1 MKNFF
6 LLTICILFIS
16 NTLSS
21 QANYTSLQNALKS
34 YSYKDLVYTTY
45 DAKGNIANTVE
56 VRGDLVQVKDFST
69 TTTPTN
75 WCFYDKNTFF
85 QYNNTAKQWEKK
97 DITGDEGYLSKID
110 QLKGLSLPVVGVE
123 RFFGKQ
129 PDTLE
134 NGTRYNVYL
143 LVNNAKDS
151 YVFWVNPVN
160 NALYKQFA
168 SFYDCR
174 TLFIR
179 NYRYN
184 TGLSLQKPKTKNAYN
199 PEERRSEDMWGDDVG
214 GTTNLAPP
222 ATPTSKPVFLG
233 GDINKYLNAQPNTL
247 SPYLPLDANKG
258 TKVTFTVG
266 IDGKLSNTFAEG
278 ECHCAE
284 SEAIRLIQLTSGQ
297 WKPAQ
302 NNDIAVAAAVKL
314 DVFFTPSATEKIM
327 VKGITP
333 QGKFE
338 EINTDKVYEVFD
350 IQKMPQFPGGEVAL
364 QNYLKTNLK
373 YPEEA
378 KKALIQGTVVLD
390 FVVEKN
396 GSISTIRVMKDP
408 GGGLGAEAIRLI
420 KAMPTWQPGELGGV
434 PVKAR
439 FTLPIRFRFE

>member
-1 MKNFF
+1 MRNFF

-21 QANYTSLQNALKS
+21 QANYASLQNALKS

-69 TTTPTN
+69 STTPTD

-97 DITGDEGYLSKID
+97 DIAGDEGYLSKID
-110 QLKGLSLPVVGVE
+110 QLKGLSLPVVGTE
-123 RFFGKQ
+123 RYFGKQ

-143 LVNNAKDS
+143 FVNSAKDS
-151 YVFWVNPVN
+151 YIFWVNPVN

-179 NYRYN
+179 HYRYN
-184 TGLSLQKPKTKNAYN
+184 TGFVLQKPKTKYTYN
-199 PEERRSEDMWGDDVG
+199 PEKSVSEDKWGDDVG
-214 GTTNLAPP
+214 GTTNPITPP
-222 ATPTSKPVFLG
+222 PPTSKPVFLG
-233 GDINKYLNAQPNTL
+233 GDINKYFNAQPNTQ

-266 IDGKLSNTFAEG
+266 IDGKLSNILAEG

-284 SEAIRLIQLTSGQ
+284 SEAVRLIQLTSGQ

-302 NNDIAVAAAVKL
+302 NNDIAVASVVKL
-314 DVFFTPSATEKIM
+314 DVFFTPSATERIM

-333 QGKFE
+333 QGK
-338 EINTDKVYEVFD
+338 IGGVDPDKVYETFD
-350 IQKMPQFPGGEVAL
+350 IEKMPQFPGGEIPMHAYFKDNI
-364 QNYLKTNLK
+364 Q

-378 KKALIQGTVVLD
+378 KKAGIQGTVALS

-396 GSISTIRVMKDP
+396 GSISTIRVLKDP
-408 GGGLGAEAIRLI
+408 GGGIGMEGVRLL
-420 KAMPTWQPGELGGV
+420 KAMPPWQPGEIEGM
-434 PVKAR
+434 PVKVKY
-439 FTLPIRFRFE
+439 TIPIRFRL

>member
-1 MKNFF
+1 MRNFF

-21 QANYTSLQNALKS
+21 QANYASLQNALKS

-69 TTTPTN
+69 KSTPTD
-75 WCFYDKNTFF
+75 WYFYDKDIFF
-85 QYNNTAKQWEKK
+85 QYNNTAKQWYKK
-97 DITGDEGYLSKID
+97 DIAGDEGHLFNMN
-110 QLKGLSLPVVGVE
+110 QLKGLSLPFVGGE

-160 NALYKQFA
+160 NALHKQFG

-179 NYRYN
+179 NYRYD
-184 TGLSLQKPKTKNAYN
+184 TGLSLQKPKTKYVYN
-199 PEERRSEDMWGDDVG
+199 PEKSVSEDKWGDDVG
-214 GTTNLAPP
+214 GTTNPIPP
-222 ATPTSKPVFLG
+222 PPPTSKPVFLG
-233 GDINKYLNAQPNTL
+233 GDINKYLNSQPNTL

-266 IDGKLSNTFAEG
+266 VDGKLSNMFAEG

-302 NNDIAVAAAVKL
+302 YKDGAVSTAVKL
-314 DVFFTPSATEKIM
+314 DVFFTPSATGKIL
-327 VKGITP
+327 VKGISP

-350 IQKMPQFPGGEVAL
+350 IQKMPQFPGGESAL
-364 QNYLKTNLK
+364 ENYLKTNLK

-378 KKALIQGTVVLD
+378 KKALIQGVVALD

-420 KAMPTWQPGELGGV
+420 KAMPPWQPGELGGV

-439 FTLPIRFRFE
+439 FTIPIRFRFE